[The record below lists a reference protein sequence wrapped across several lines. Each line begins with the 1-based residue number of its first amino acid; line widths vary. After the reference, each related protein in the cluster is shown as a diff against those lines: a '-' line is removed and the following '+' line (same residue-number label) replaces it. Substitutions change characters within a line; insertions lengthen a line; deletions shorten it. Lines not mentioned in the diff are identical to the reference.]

1 MLVYAM
7 GPYCQPGGLYAEI
20 LIRFSTVAGV
30 PIEKF
35 EKSGF
40 IVIARSGA
48 TKQSRLGEHDRHEIA
63 PLRSQ

>member
-1 MLVYAM
+1 
-7 GPYCQPGGLYAEI
+7 LYAEI